1 MIKKVVRN
9 LEDLKLLYD
18 TLKPLKMLGCDVET
32 TALELDKMK
41 LLGIGIG
48 TNTKMFYV
56 PWDYPGLKN
65 EDTIKVLNSLF
76 KKPIIFHNA
85 KFDMKVLTKFGFKE
99 PADVHDTL
107 ILSWLSDETTN
118 NGLKFLAKNLL
129 NRDNVVE
136 FKTVEKKIKE
146 WEAKRETPDL
156 YEGGADYIDED
167 LIDEVGHYCM
177 DDVRNTCDLYV
188 FFKKQLVKEGIWDA
202 YIKLEKPMIKVL
214 NKMESVGVKIDKEWL
229 TTKRDLAAQMLVDL
243 ETQMYTLIGKTKEEF
258 NLNSPKQ
265 LEVLLFDELKY
276 LPIKKTASGKRST
289 DNEVLN
295 QLVKVNNLTDNDFV
309 PLFLKY
315 REMDKLHKTYLIGM
329 LDQGGEDGIIHA
341 SFLQHGT
348 RTGRLSCVP
357 LTTKIFTDSG
367 WKTYNQLHIGER
379 VLGFSLNEKR
389 YVWTRLKKVHKGTG
403 TVGMIKINQGHD
415 PKYKRGLLS
424 TANHRWIVKNK
435 KIIGFCEAAKIPRNF
450 DTLILPKADVP
461 DLYSGSILTEKE
473 AFIWGWYLTD
483 GAVVKSGT
491 NNISYGLQIGVRKKR
506 SIAILDKGLKG
517 IPHSKNRYK
526 QKDGHYVTQYYLG
539 TNIFNPIY
547 KKLGQ
552 ISPEELVLQMDR
564 NSRQSMFSAMLEGD
578 GSMRGEKKRY
588 DRFGALEHSDKPV
601 CAIFELLCL
610 FLNQPYTFRKYKLPI
625 TGKTFIEYNL
635 GVRELLA
642 DRNSS
647 WSPIEEVAV
656 WCPETEVGT
665 WVMLEGHQIAITGN
679 SREPNLQNIPARH
692 DEWDIRQAFIPREG
706 HKFIVSDYSQ
716 IELRVLAH
724 FSKDENMVQAFNED
738 FDIHAKTM
746 EVTGITERRIAK
758 AINFGLIYGM
768 GPRSLAHGLGIT
780 EKEAEKYIE
789 LFFKGYPKV
798 RPFIK
803 SVQRFVKQNWYIPM
817 LTGRRRRF
825 IEEASRNWYSTV
837 ERQSINTKIQGSAA
851 DIMKIAM
858 LKMDKVLPEFR
869 ARQLIQV
876 HDEIIVEAPAEII
889 DDAAIAVQ
897 LTMEQAVKLSVPL
910 KVGMQIGDYW
920 VK

>member
-9 LEDLKLLYD
+9 LADLKLLYD

-65 EDTIKVLNSLF
+65 EDTVKVLNALF

-99 PADVHDTL
+99 PNDVHDTL
-107 ILSWLSDETTN
+107 ILSWLSDESTN
-118 NGLKFLAKNLL
+118 NGLKFLAKTLL
-129 NRDNVVE
+129 NRDDVVE

-156 YEGGADYIDED
+156 YEGGENYIDED

-188 FFKKQLVKEGIWDA
+188 LFKKQLVKEGIWDA

-214 NKMESVGVKIDKEWL
+214 NKMESAGVKIDKEWL

-243 ETQMYTLIGKTKEEF
+243 EAQMYTLIGKKKEEF

-276 LPIKKTASGKRST
+276 VPIKKTASGKRST

-329 LDQGGEDGIIHA
+329 LEQGGEEGIIHA

-348 RTGRLSCVP
+348 RTGRLS
-357 LTTKIFTDSG
+357 
-367 WKTYNQLHIGER
+367 
-379 VLGFSLNEKR
+379 
-389 YVWTRLKKVHKGTG
+389 
-403 TVGMIKINQGHD
+403 
-415 PKYKRGLLS
+415 
-424 TANHRWIVKNK
+424 
-435 KIIGFCEAAKIPRNF
+435 
-450 DTLILPKADVP
+450 
-461 DLYSGSILTEKE
+461 
-473 AFIWGWYLTD
+473 
-483 GAVVKSGT
+483 
-491 NNISYGLQIGVRKKR
+491 
-506 SIAILDKGLKG
+506 
-517 IPHSKNRYK
+517 
-526 QKDGHYVTQYYLG
+526 
-539 TNIFNPIY
+539 
-547 KKLGQ
+547 
-552 ISPEELVLQMDR
+552 
-564 NSRQSMFSAMLEGD
+564 SRD
-578 GSMRGEKKRY
+578 
-588 DRFGALEHSDKPV
+588 
-601 CAIFELLCL
+601 
-610 FLNQPYTFRKYKLPI
+610 
-625 TGKTFIEYNL
+625 
-635 GVRELLA
+635 
-642 DRNSS
+642 
-647 WSPIEEVAV
+647 
-656 WCPETEVGT
+656 
-665 WVMLEGHQIAITGN
+665 
-679 SREPNLQNIPARH
+679 PNLQNIPARH
-692 DEWDIRQAFIPREG
+692 DEWDIRQAFIPRPG
-706 HKFIVSDYSQ
+706 HKFIVADYSQ
-716 IELRVLAH
+716 VELRVLAH

-780 EKEAEKYIE
+780 EKEAEQYIE

-858 LKMDKVLPEFR
+858 LKMDKVLPEFK

-897 LTMEQAVKLSVPL
+897 LTMEQAVELSVPL